1 MSTIEHIDRN
11 EGREKSMKQVRW
23 AGAIIKKTLELNSNV
38 SFHIGRVHKAI

>member
-23 AGAIIKKTLELNSNV
+23 ELYLTLVLLKKK
-38 SFHIGRVHKAI
+38 H